1 MKNQRNNRGE
11 GQDIT
16 DLIQVSWST
25 ESSSEWFQIY
35 HSKVVLVLLK
45 TIVHKFKILFHSLC
59 LGCIYFL

>member
-25 ESSSEWFQIY
+25 ESSSEWF
-35 HSKVVLVLLK
+35 
-45 TIVHKFKILFHSLC
+45 
-59 LGCIYFL
+59 